1 MTIAVLDARTGPIAI
16 LAMGEN
22 VLEAA
27 RWSVAAQGYAATAS
41 IAATSSSAAGN
52 YFPSQAA
59 GEAGTTTGQFF
70 SHPDGAGGLVY
81 RERTAGGS
89 VIIGYAATAARV
101 EEAISI
107 AEAAELASTMVGQI
121 WESTANTAGQ
131 TNFVCAGSATK
142 YLRVYLNGVRLTTGD
157 YSRSGDTVV
166 LSEGANLDDVFSAD
180 GWNGSATVVQ
190 ALAVNVSH
198 NAMAIATAGS
208 VAAKLKNLIDPM
220 DVPFGGVGDGSAND
234 TAAVVAADAA
244 AAAAGVSMVLTK
256 VHKITSNTTLNA
268 DIVAMG
274 GRLEPATGVT
284 VTLRGEVFAAEQ
296 RVFGTDGAVVGVRDV
311 RPEWWGALSNGTAD
325 NIVALR
331 AAHTC
336 VQASQASRGG
346 RQTIRL
352 SGGVYG
358 VSDGWLVEP
367 TANVNLHVVGSGTIL
382 GGTRITDLASY
393 TSTANPVFQIGGNA
407 DSIQQITDWGVTG
420 IAIIKSAGSAVVGFQ
435 VGSNDPTK
443 KLIGQTWQKVEDV
456 FVDGFTFDLRV
467 IHSRQIVFSRVSAW
481 SNNLATATVPLQIT
495 TNGWFTGDLIFD
507 DACQFVSNSATL
519 ASTKCIQ
526 ILCETGDYN
535 NATGANQ
542 IAGIVFGNLDCYQGQ
557 RALEVYCRNG
567 GYISDIWVRSTQF
580 DQQTTNAIWIEA
592 KKDSATAPVIQ
603 NVNIVDAYFSANLG
617 ATIALV
623 STAGGIVREVDISSN
638 FNNGGQKEFVKVS
651 GAGVENITI
660 NGNRVVNNNNT
671 TGYVI
676 DLGTANIAS
685 ACGNKLS
692 RTDGTSFPDYMVNI
706 GLGANNYV
714 VRDNI
719 SAGLAATGVVLDNGG
734 AVTKSVGGNI

>member
-1 MTIAVLDARTGPIAI
+1 MTNMIAPPYPQFSDADGSPLDAGFIYIGQAGLDPRSSPVA
-16 LAMGEN
+16 LFWD
-22 VLEAA
+22 EAL
-27 RWSVAAQGYAATAS
+27 SISAAQPIRTLAGVPVYQGSPARVYVNADTYS
-41 IAATSSSAAGN
+41 MLVQNKQGMLIYQTLSTSGN
-52 YFPSQAA
+52 SP
-59 GEAGTTTGQFF
+59 
-70 SHPDGAGGLVY
+70 V
-81 RERTAGGS
+81 GGS
-89 VIIGYAATAARV
+89 VFEQT
-101 EEAISI
+101 AIS
-107 AEAAELASTMVGQI
+107 
-121 WESTANTAGQ
+121 NGQ
-131 TNFVCAGSATK
+131 TAFTIAGVSGRAVK
-142 YLRVYLNGVRLTTGD
+142 VMLNGVRLATTD
-157 YSRSGDTVV
+157 YSVSGDTITLVTGASVGDVMTVDTWGGVTSLYSV
-166 LSEGANLDDVFSAD
+166 LATDVAYD
-180 GWNGSATVVQ
+180 AGTLAPIGSA
-190 ALAVNVSH
+190 
-198 NAMAIATAGS
+198 
-208 VAAKLKNLIDPM
+208 AAKLKLFIDPM
-220 DVPFGGVGDGSAND
+220 DVPFGALGDGIAD
-234 TAAVVAADAA
+234 DAAAVVAADAA
-244 AAAAGVSMVLTK
+244 AYASGQPLYISGD
-256 VHKITSNTTLNA
+256 HKISSDITILSDVVFAGGTLQPIA
-268 DIVAMG
+268 SK
-274 GRLEPATGVT
+274 T
-284 VTLRGEVFAAEQ
+284 VTMRGEVTAGETRLFS
-296 RVFGTDGAVVGVRDV
+296 GAGSVVGIRDV
-311 RPEWWGALSNGTAD
+311 CPEWWGALANGTTD
-325 NIVALR
+325 NITALR

-336 VQASQASRGG
+336 VQASLASRGG
-346 RQTIRL
+346 RQKIRL

-367 TANVNLHVVGSGTIL
+367 TANVNLRIVGSGTIF

-420 IAIIKSAGSAVVGFQ
+420 IAVVKGAGSAVVGFQ

-443 KLIGQTWQKVEDV
+443 KLVGQTWQKVEDV
-456 FVDGFTFDLRV
+456 FVEGFTFDLRV

-567 GYISDIWVRSTQF
+567 GYISDIWARSTQF

-592 KKDSATAPVIQ
+592 NKDSATAPVIQ

-617 ATIALV
+617 STIALV

-676 DLGTANIAS
+676 DLGAANIAS

-692 RTDGTSFPDYMVNI
+692 RTDGASFPDYMVNI

>member
-1 MTIAVLDARTGPIAI
+1 MTNLIAPPYPLFLDSDGTALDAGQIYIGTAGLDPRASPVGVYWDE
-16 LAMGEN
+16 AM
-22 VLEAA
+22 
-27 RWSVAAQGYAATAS
+27 S
-41 IAATSSSAAGN
+41 IAAAQPIRTLAGYPVYQGSPTNAYVNADVYSLLVQDKNGRQVYFASSTNGN
-52 YFPSQAA
+52 
-59 GEAGTTTGQFF
+59 
-70 SHPDGAGGLVY
+70 
-81 RERTAGGS
+81 TATAGS
-89 VIIGYAATAARV
+89 VIEQLATV
-101 EEAISI
+101 D
-107 AEAAELASTMVGQI
+107 
-121 WESTANTAGQ
+121 GQ
-131 TNFVCAGSATK
+131 TAFVFAGTNGRAVK
-142 YLRVYLNGVRLTTGD
+142 LMVNGVRIAAAD
-157 YSRSGDTVV
+157 YTRSGDTITLAV
-166 LSEGANLDDVFSAD
+166 A
-180 GWNGSATVVQ
+180 ATAGDILTVDTWGGVSSVKN
-190 ALAVNVSH
+190 ALANDVAYDAV
-198 NAMAIATAGS
+198 AIATAGS
-208 VAAKLKNLIDPM
+208 VAAKLQSLIDPM
-220 DVPFGGVGDGSAND
+220 DVPFGGVGNGIAND

-244 AAAAGVSMVLTK
+244 AAGAGASMVLTK
-256 VHKITSNTTLNA
+256 VHKIASDITLNA

-274 GRLEPATGVT
+274 GRLEPSAGVT
-284 VTLRGEVFAAEQ
+284 VTLRGEVFASEQ
-296 RVFGTDGAVVGVRDV
+296 RVFGTAGAVVGVRDV

-352 SGGVYG
+352 SGGAYG

-367 TANVNLHVVGSGTIL
+367 TANVNLHIVGSGTIF

-420 IAIIKSAGSAVVGFQ
+420 VAIIKGAGSAVVGFQ

-456 FVDGFTFDLRV
+456 FVEGFTFDLRV

-567 GYISDIWVRSTQF
+567 GYISDIWARSTQF

-592 KKDSATAPVIQ
+592 NKDSATAPVIQ

-676 DLGTANIAS
+676 DLGAANIAS

-692 RTDGTSFPDYMVNI
+692 RTDGASFPDYMVNI

-719 SAGLAATGVVLDNGG
+719 SAGLAATGIVLDNGG